1 MESLPQ
7 AAGGFGSCDGSTCW
21 GRGEGSVGQGT
32 PSRAPLVPPPPS
44 SRLGPGPRCW
54 PARTGPPNLTPL
66 PGSPAAPAPSP
77 AEKGKRRHRPGAAW
91 LPSVGPLLPR
101 RRHQP
106 PGVHAA
112 AAAQGES
119 LLGLPAASR
128 LLPTLHSRL
137 FFPLNAS
144 HTPPA
149 PASRPLGNP
158 RGPQPSYI
166 FLLFIGPPSS
176 HPHTAPTP
184 RGGSERPSQ
193 DVAR

>member
-1 MESLPQ
+1 MAPPVGEEKRGQ
-7 AAGGFGSCDGSTCW
+7 W
-21 GRGEGSVGQGT
+21 GRAPQPGPRWSHPLPPQGW
-32 PSRAPLVPPPPS
+32 APGPDAGLRGLVLPTSLPPPP
-44 SRLGPGPRCW
+44 
-54 PARTGPPNLTPL
+54 AHQQL
-66 PGSPAAPAPSP
+66 PQPSP

-91 LPSVGPLLPR
+91 LPSVGRLVGPLLPR

-184 RGGSERPSQ
+184 RGGSERQSQ